1 MSLRFEWLFR
11 HLLFFYTRSSLMAFK
26 HRRGSALVEFIF
38 VLPVLCTILLATV
51 EFGLML
57 FDKNVLVNASRAG
70 ARYGIIPQNGV
81 YPSSSNISSYIQNT
95 YVSNLVSFGSP
106 KPVPTITIA
115 TSVNPPVKGAT
126 LTVTITY
133 SYKCLI
139 IASLLNTPCPVVLTT
154 KTVMA
159 YE

>member
-1 MSLRFEWLFR
+1 
-11 HLLFFYTRSSLMAFK
+11 MALK
-26 HRRGSALVEFIF
+26 HTRGSALVEFIF
-38 VLPVLCTILLATV
+38 VLPVLCTILFATV

-70 ARYGIIPQNGV
+70 ARYGIISQNGV
-81 YPSSSNISSYIQNT
+81 YPSSSNISSYIQTT

-106 KPVPTITIA
+106 KPVPTITV
-115 TSVNPPVKGAT
+115 TSSVTPPVKGAT

-133 SYKCLI
+133 SYNCLI
-139 IASLLNTPCPVVLTT
+139 IGKLTTTPCPILLTT